1 MANYVIYGAGGH
13 ANVVADLVQLNGGEL
28 TCFFDDS
35 PAADTDQGEVPA
47 IPYQDDTYQQAKLV
61 IGIGHNGVREKLAQR
76 VSHRFAT
83 LLHPAASVAASAHIG
98 AGTVVLSKSIIQANA
113 SIGNHCIINAGACV
127 DHDAVIE
134 DFVHI
139 APNAYIGGG
148 AVIKKG
154 ALIGAG
160 AVVMRNTVIETGT
173 EVLPLTRVG

>member
-1 MANYVIYGAGGH
+1 MKNYVIYGAGGH
-13 ANVVADLVQLNGGEL
+13 ANVIADLVQLNSGEL

-35 PAADTDQGEVPA
+35 PTAGTDQSQVPA
-47 IPYQDDTYQQAKLV
+47 IPYQADAYQQAKLV

-76 VSHRFAT
+76 VSHPIAT
-83 LLHPAASVAASAHIG
+83 LIHPTAAMATSAQVG
-98 AGTVVLSKSIIQANA
+98 EGTVVLARSVIQANT
-113 SIGNHCIINAGACV
+113 SIGKHCIINAGACV

-148 AVIKKG
+148 AIIRKG

-160 AVVMRNTVIETGT
+160 AVIMRNTVIEAGV
-173 EVLPLTRVG
+173 EVPPLTRVG